1 MRIGIYTGSFDPIHN
16 GHIKIVRTILK
27 EKLVD
32 RVFIFPSG
40 DYWDKKVNLTCEE
53 RADLISY
60 AFKYRI
66 AKDRYEVDS
75 ELGKLPY
82 TYLLFRELKKR
93 YPDDEFF
100 YILGGDNILK
110 FTEWQNYEELL
121 QNGFIIVDRNIDDLE
136 ERLRQLGPKSYVIV
150 PVEGISDISST
161 YIRENM
167 DDYEKIKK
175 MISRR
180 EYEYILALK
189 RK

>member
-16 GHIKIVRTILK
+16 GHIKIVRTVLK

-121 QNGFIIVDRNIDDLE
+121 QKGILIRNC
-136 ERLRQLGPKSYVIV
+136 S
-150 PVEGISDISST
+150 
-161 YIRENM
+161 
-167 DDYEKIKK
+167 DYEGLGDGFYRVAVLTSEENKK
-175 MISRR
+175 L
-180 EYEYILALK
+180 LAAI
-189 RK
+189 RGN